1 MDQLTSVQLS
11 EWEAYSRIDPIGSW
25 REDFRVAQLQSLIM
39 NIVNVLYSKKGIKP
53 EITSPIDFMPDW
65 SGDNVKEPE
74 KMSMEEMERRLL
86 SIANIQNK
94 KVDRQNRIPSK
105 KINKEKP

>member
-39 NIVNVLYSKKGIKP
+39 NIVNVLYSKKGIRP
-53 EITSPIDFMPDW
+53 AITSPMDFMPDW

-74 KMSMEEMERRLL
+74 KMSTEEMKQRLL
-86 SIANIQNK
+86 SIARIQNRK
-94 KVDRQNRIPSK
+94 IQNRTPNKRTNK
-105 KINKEKP
+105 KEL

>member
-39 NIVNVLYSKKGIKP
+39 NIVNVLYSKKGIRP
-53 EITSPIDFMPDW
+53 AITSPMDFMPDW

-74 KMSMEEMERRLL
+74 KMSTEEMKQRLL
-86 SIANIQNK
+86 SIARIQNR
-94 KVDRQNRIPSK
+94 KVRQNRIPNK
-105 KINKEKP
+105 KTNKKEL